1 MTSLF
6 KSSSKKDAWRQSL
19 KWSRKTPLKKGD
31 LILVSNYFSH
41 QEVGELVRFR
51 IMKVTSPERLENCP
65 DQLRGIQ
72 PLFEAALTPRS
83 TRKYRPMYFTQ
94 YRSPD
99 VMGAQVIATYPEL
112 FKYRLKAWF
121 YNLRRDLAYR
131 IFPEG
136 L

>member
-1 MTSLF
+1 MV
-6 KSSSKKDAWRQSL
+6 RQSL

-41 QEVGELVRFR
+41 QEVGELVPFR
-51 IMKVTSPERLENCP
+51 ITKVTSSQKLKGCPEV
-65 DQLRGIQ
+65 LRGIQ
-72 PLFEAALTPRS
+72 PLLEA
-83 TRKYRPMYFTQ
+83 KKVRPNGRVFYFTQ